1 MAVKGLI
8 CILIVISLQPDLMLE
23 VSRSINSVDFHTVY
37 KSEVALKT
45 KDPR

>member
-1 MAVKGLI
+1 
-8 CILIVISLQPDLMLE
+8 MLE

-45 KDPR
+45 KDPRWVSEQVLLVK